1 MSKEMRKYID
11 TFRNFLI
18 KENSSPE
25 YDEILDL
32 YNELGLQGMSKDEID
47 FLKSGGQTKLPNR
60 FKTRE
65 LLDKHKETTKSHED
79 WQKSIAGQASSLSG
93 GEVKPIIPTKNKKSK
108 TVIQKLKKFLQ
119 DNPEWKIDY
128 PFEGVGWG
136 LGTLFQI
143 LFKDDKLFDELV
155 KIMYEHK
162 QETNTEEELINTV
175 YIRGEKDWLK
185 KYNSHR
191 KSEEIPGSEYKIA
204 LTIPKNWFEDL
215 FSEHF

>member
-1 MSKEMRKYID
+1 MSNKMRKYID
-11 TFRNFLI
+11 SFRNFII
-18 KENSSPE
+18 KENSSPD

-32 YNELGLQGMSKDEID
+32 YNQFGLEGMSKDEID

-65 LLDKHKETTKSHED
+65 LLGKHKETTKSHEG

-93 GEVKPIIPTKNKKSK
+93 GEVKPIISTKNEKSK
-108 TVIQKLKKFLQ
+108 IVIQKLKKFLR
-119 DNPEWKIDY
+119 DNPEWEIDY
-128 PFEGVGWG
+128 PFEGIGWG

-155 KIMYEHK
+155 KTMYDDK
-162 QETNTEEELINTV
+162 QETNTDKELISPV
-175 YIRGEKDWLK
+175 YIRGEKDWSK
-185 KYNSHR
+185 KYNNHR